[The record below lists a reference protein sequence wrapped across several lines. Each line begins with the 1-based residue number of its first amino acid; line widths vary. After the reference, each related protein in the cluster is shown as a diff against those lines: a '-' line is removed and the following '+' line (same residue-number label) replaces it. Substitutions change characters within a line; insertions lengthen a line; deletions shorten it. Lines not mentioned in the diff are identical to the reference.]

1 MAMAIVGDA
10 DVVSGCRA
18 LYLSVLMAMCT
29 DIGLVAFETFAVRGD
44 EAVGGW
50 NGGNDDGSDDG

>member
-1 MAMAIVGDA
+1 MAIVGDA

-18 LYLSVLMAMCT
+18 LYLWVLMAMCT
-29 DIGLVAFETFAVRGD
+29 DHGLVAYETFAVRGD